1 MRARERTVIGPLPRR
16 VLARFR
22 PHRAAL
28 ATATVLVFVAS
39 ALPSVLVFLIQR
51 VLDDVLIE
59 KDATALAL
67 LAPGIVGLYAL
78 NGAVTVARGLLTRS
92 VAWRVVT
99 DLRAELHA
107 ALLRLDVGWHQRT
120 PVGERAS
127 RALSDVN
134 NLQYAVSGVVTAV
147 QKPVTLVGLVATA
160 FWLNPQ
166 LAGVAL
172 FVLPFVALPIH
183 HFGQWSRRSAREALD
198 ASARLAGNLHQTLS
212 GVRVVQ
218 LSGGEGER
226 QAAFDTQNE
235 AHHRSQLTAI
245 TAQLLPGPVVEFI
258 AALGVGAA
266 IWVGGKQ
273 VFEGSVQPGEL
284 IGFLVAL
291 GLMNEP
297 LKGLALINSLVQRAL
312 ASAESVF
319 GLIDT
324 PPALADTGTIAA
336 GAPSRITLRSV
347 SFDYGEGGVLH
358 DLNFTVEAGQR
369 VAIVG
374 ASGAGKSTL
383 LSLLTRLRDPTAGA
397 IRWDDQDLRSF
408 TLTSLRGRIATV
420 TQEPFLFDE
429 TVAANLRFGS
439 PGATEEAVLTAA
451 TVADADGFIRAL
463 PAGYETRVDELG
475 MRLSGGQ
482 RQRLCIARAVL
493 RNAPVLV
500 LDEATSNLDSESEA
514 AVNTALERAMQGRT
528 TFVVAHRLS
537 SVRSAD
543 LILVLREGR
552 LVEQGRHGELMVLDG
567 EYARLQ
573 RLQVG

>member
-1 MRARERTVIGPLPRR
+1 MSPAARRL
-16 VLARFR
+16 LARFR
-22 PHRAAL
+22 PFRASLAL
-28 ATATVLVFVAS
+28 ATLLVFVAS
-39 ALPSVLVFLIQR
+39 ALPSLLVFVIQR
-51 VLDDVLIE
+51 VLDDVLIR

-67 LAPGIVGLYAL
+67 LAPGIVVLYAL
-78 NGAVTVARGLLTRS
+78 NGGVAIARGLLTRS
-92 VAWRVVT
+92 IAWRVVT

-127 RALSDVN
+127 RALADVN

-147 QKPVTLVGLVATA
+147 QKPITLLGLVVTA
-160 FWLNPQ
+160 FWLNPE
-166 LAGVAL
+166 LAAVAL
-172 FVLPFVALPIH
+172 VVLPLVAWPIH
-183 HFGQWSRRSAREALD
+183 RFGQWSRRSSREALD

-212 GVRVVQ
+212 GVRIVQ
-218 LSGGEGER
+218 LSGGEVER
-226 QAAFDTQNE
+226 QEAFDRDNE
-235 AHHRSQLTAI
+235 AHHSAQIASV

-266 IWVGGKQ
+266 IWVGGRQ
-273 VFEGSVQPGEL
+273 VFDGTVQPGEL

-312 ASAESVF
+312 ASADSVF
-319 GLIDT
+319 GLIAT
-324 PPALADTGTIAA
+324 APALVDTGTREAL
-336 GAPSRITLRSV
+336 APSRIHLQSV

-358 DLNFTVEAGQR
+358 DVSFSVAAGQR
-369 VAIVG
+369 IAIVG

-383 LSLLTRLRDPTAGA
+383 LAVLTRLRDPSAGA
-397 IRWDDQDLRSF
+397 LTWDDADVRTFKLASLRS
-408 TLTSLRGRIATV
+408 RIAVV
-420 TQEPFLFDE
+420 TQEPFLFDD
-429 TVAANLRFGS
+429 TVAANLRFGT
-439 PGATEEAVLTAA
+439 PNATDEQVIAA
-451 TVADADGFIRAL
+451 ARVADAHEFITGL
-463 PAGYETRVDELG
+463 PLGYDTRVDELG

-500 LDEATSNLDSESEA
+500 LDEATSNLDSESES
-514 AVNTALERAMQGRT
+514 AVNAALERAMQGRT

-537 SVRSAD
+537 SIRSAD
-543 LILVLREGR
+543 LILVLCDGRIVERGQHEELLALNGEYTR
-552 LVEQGRHGELMVLDG
+552 LV
-567 EYARLQ
+567 